1 MEKDMHIKPDGP
13 SVSTSPDEDLHA
25 TKEADGIRDVAADL
39 FLEIGEYSPEELE
52 AERTTVRKK
61 LDMIIMPMYVDPHPV
76 AYGTSSHCAPASA
89 SHTACNSSTSCP
101 STTHQHTP
109 SYPI

>member
-1 MEKDMHIKPDGP
+1 LGEEAVEHFELVSAKMEKDMHIKPNGP
-13 SVSTSPDEDLHA
+13 SVSTSPDEDLQA

-61 LDMIIMPMYVDPHPV
+61 LDMIIMPMYVALLPV
-76 AYGTSSHCAPASA
+76 A
-89 SHTACNSSTSCP
+89 
-101 STTHQHTP
+101 
-109 SYPI
+109 